1 MGMGFRTKA
10 KLLGLLVGAG
20 SVRPGGCSLGVSI
33 MSTKSGRR
41 SWNIKV
47 PRFGYAVAVSGVALG
62 AVVSVA
68 PAGATTMTYDV
79 SFTDSGSYDTCQ
91 AGCPSYPYGSGT
103 VSASFQITFDPT
115 LLYLGANPLAPNIS
129 DLSVSA
135 TDSYLNPVSPY
146 QITLDP
152 ILYWTYS
159 YGTLTLS
166 SDPSFSKDD
175 PNSMLITLGING
187 FGQNPCTSPSQCSDS
202 WYSQDSF
209 GDTITASGVADITQ
223 TPLPAALPLFASGLG
238 AFGLLGRRRKRKA
251 ASIVA
256 A

>member
-1 MGMGFRTKA
+1 
-10 KLLGLLVGAG
+10 
-20 SVRPGGCSLGVSI
+20 
-33 MSTKSGRR
+33 MSTKSEKR

-47 PRFGYAVAVSGVALG
+47 PRFGYAVAVGGVALG
-62 AVVSVA
+62 AVVSAA

-79 SFTDSGSYDTCQ
+79 SFTDSGTYDTCQ
-91 AGCPSYPYGSGT
+91 AACPSYPYGSGT

-115 LLYLGANPLAPNIS
+115 LLYLGANPLAPNIT
-129 DLSVSA
+129 DLSLSA

-146 QITLDP
+146 QITFDP
-152 ILYWTYS
+152 ILYWTYA

-187 FGQNPCTSPSQCSDS
+187 FGQNPCASPSACADT

-209 GDTITASGVADITQ
+209 GDTITASGVADISQ
-223 TPLPAALPLFASGLG
+223 TPLPAALPLFATCFG
-238 AFGLLGRRRKRKA
+238 ALGLLGWRRKRKESTA
-251 ASIVA
+251 VA